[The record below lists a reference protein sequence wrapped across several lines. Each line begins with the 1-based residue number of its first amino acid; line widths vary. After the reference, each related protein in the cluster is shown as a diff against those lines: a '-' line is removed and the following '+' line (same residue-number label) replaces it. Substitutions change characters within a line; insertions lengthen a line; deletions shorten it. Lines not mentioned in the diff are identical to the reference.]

1 MPAPPAPIIE
11 RVSASQYPPDGD
23 GTLDLANHNGV
34 HDRMNGSAAGAAPPD
49 HDTPVPAHSAVRGW
63 LEAPFF
69 AVRFLTVLPP
79 LLGRR
84 PPEAEDF
91 GRSDAFFPVV
101 GLALGAVLVG
111 VDLLLQ
117 SFVPLAVLNVVLV
130 ALLAL
135 LTGALH
141 LDGVIDTFDGLFSG
155 DSPQKRLAIMRDP
168 RAGSYGV
175 VAVVLVLALKLAALS
190 TLPAGARIPALL
202 LAPCLG
208 RWGIVLATYTFPYAR
223 PEGMGRAFKESIRLE
238 HLIVAGAVSSVAA
251 GLVGGITGV
260 AAWSAIGL
268 AVMIGCQAITVRLGG
283 LTGDSYGSICELTE
297 ASVLVAFG
305 LRFGGAV
312 G

>member
-1 MPAPPAPIIE
+1 M
-11 RVSASQYPPDGD
+11 R
-23 GTLDLANHNGV
+23 
-34 HDRMNGSAAGAAPPD
+34 
-49 HDTPVPAHSAVRGW
+49 SAVQGW

-69 AVRFLTVLPP
+69 ALRFLTVLPP
-79 LLGRR
+79 LLARR
-84 PPEAEDF
+84 APEADDF

-101 GLALGAVLVG
+101 GLALGA
-111 VDLLLQ
+111 LLLGLDVALQ
-117 SFVPLAVLNVVLV
+117 WLLPVAVVNVLLV

-141 LDGVIDTFDGLFSG
+141 LDGVIDTFDGLFAG
-155 DSPQKRLAIMRDP
+155 DSPQRRLAIMRDP

-190 TLPAGARIPALL
+190 ALPPSMRGPALL

-251 GLVGGITGV
+251 GLFGGITGV
-260 AAWSAIGL
+260 VGWSVVGL
-268 AVMIGCQAITVRLGG
+268 AVLVGCQAITARLGG
-283 LTGDSYGSICELTE
+283 LTGDSYGTICEITE
-297 ASVLVAFG
+297 AGVLVAFG

>member
-1 MPAPPAPIIE
+1 
-11 RVSASQYPPDGD
+11 V
-23 GTLDLANHNGV
+23 NGL
-34 HDRMNGSAAGAAPPD
+34 HDRVNGSTAGAAPSD
-49 HDTPVPAHSAVRGW
+49 HHDDEPAPTRSAVRGW

-69 AVRFLTVLPP
+69 AVRFLTLLPP
-79 LLGRR
+79 LLSRR

-101 GLALGAVLVG
+101 GLALGALLVG
-111 VDLLLQ
+111 LDLLLQ
-117 SFVPLAVLNVVLV
+117 PFVPVAVLNVLLV
-130 ALLAL
+130 AVLAL

-141 LDGVIDTFDGLFSG
+141 LDGVVDTFDGLFAG
-155 DSPQKRLAIMRDP
+155 DSPQTRLAIMRDP

-175 VAVVLVLALKLAALS
+175 VAVVLVLALKLTALS
-190 TLPAGARIPALL
+190 ALPPSARGAALL

-251 GLVGGITGV
+251 GLFGGITGV
-260 AAWSAIGL
+260 AAWSVVGL
-268 AVMIGCQAITVRLGG
+268 AVMLGSQAITLRLGG
-283 LTGDSYGSICELTE
+283 LTGDSYGTICELTE
-297 ASVLVAFG
+297 AGVLVAFG